1 MNHPYPIMMN
11 LSGLR
16 CLVVGGG
23 AVAERKVKSL
33 LQAGAHVTIVSTEF
47 TEGLMKM
54 ENQSEVVLYRQTF
67 HPSIMIDE
75 STDFAPYTLVVAATN
90 DTKVNAQVYEIAS
103 RQGQLINV
111 VDQPQLSSFIVPS
124 VVRRGKLVIAVS
136 TGGASPSAARKI
148 AQELD
153 TAYGE
158 EYETYLDFLSDLRLL
173 IQSRVADKQA
183 RQRVFKE
190 MLEWD
195 VLAKIRSGTF
205 ESWKEKLYI
214 TIEKEP
220 WMQGQVGDRGT
231 DLSAWLAA
239 IKDIG
244 QQVQGG
250 G

>member
-11 LSGLR
+11 LSGRR

-33 LQAGAHVTIVSTEF
+33 LQAGAHVTIVSAEF
-47 TEGLMKM
+47 TKGLMEM
-54 ENQSEVVLYRQTF
+54 ENQAEVVLYRQPF
-67 HPSIMIDE
+67 DPSIMIDE
-75 STDFAPYTLVVAATN
+75 SADLVPYTLVVAATN
-90 DTKVNAQVYEIAS
+90 VAYVNALVHEVAS
-103 RQGQLINV
+103 RQGKLVNV

-153 TAYGE
+153 NVYGE

-183 RQRVFKE
+183 RQSMFKE

-195 VLAKIRSGTF
+195 VLAKIREGTF

-214 TIEKEP
+214 TLEKEP
-220 WMQGQVGDRGT
+220 WMQG
-231 DLSAWLAA
+231 
-239 IKDIG
+239 
-244 QQVQGG
+244 
-250 G
+250 

>member
-1 MNHPYPIMMN
+1 MNHLYPIMMN
-11 LSGLR
+11 LSGRR

-33 LQAGAHVTIVSTEF
+33 LQAGAHVTIVSAEF
-47 TEGLMKM
+47 TELLMEM
-54 ENQSEVVLYRQTF
+54 ENYADVVLYRQSF
-67 HPSIMIDE
+67 DSSIMIDG
-75 STDFAPYTLVVAATN
+75 SSDFVPYTLVVAATN
-90 DTKVNAQVYEIAS
+90 DAKVNAHVHEVAS
-103 RQGQLINV
+103 RQGKPVNV

-153 TAYGE
+153 NAYGE

-183 RQRVFKE
+183 RQHVFKE

-195 VLAKIRSGTF
+195 VLAKIREGTF

-214 TIEKEP
+214 TLEKEP
-220 WMQGQVGDRGT
+220 WMQG
-231 DLSAWLAA
+231 
-239 IKDIG
+239 
-244 QQVQGG
+244 
-250 G
+250 

>member
-1 MNHPYPIMMN
+1 
-11 LSGLR
+11 
-16 CLVVGGG
+16 
-23 AVAERKVKSL
+23 VKSL

-47 TEGLMKM
+47 TEWLMQM

-67 HPSIMIDE
+67 QPSIMIDE
-75 STDFAPYTLVVAATN
+75 SSDFAPYTLVVAATN
-90 DTKVNAQVYEIAS
+90 DAKVNASVHEIAS

-148 AQELD
+148 AQEID
-153 TAYGE
+153 TVYGE

-183 RQRVFKE
+183 RQGLFKE

-195 VLAKIRSGTF
+195 VLAKIRDGTF
-205 ESWKEKLYI
+205 ENWKEKLYI
-214 TIEKEP
+214 THN
-220 WMQGQVGDRGT
+220 
-231 DLSAWLAA
+231 
-239 IKDIG
+239 
-244 QQVQGG
+244 
-250 G
+250 

>member
-11 LSGLR
+11 LSGRR

-33 LQAGAHVTIVSTEF
+33 LQAGAHVTIVSAEF
-47 TEGLMKM
+47 TEGLMEM
-54 ENQSEVVLYRQTF
+54 ESQAEVVLYRQPF
-67 HPSIMIDE
+67 DPSIMIMIDE
-75 STDFAPYTLVVAATN
+75 SSDLVPYTLVVAATN
-90 DTKVNAQVYEIAS
+90 DAKVNAHVHDVAS
-103 RQGQLINV
+103 RQGKLVNV

-153 TAYGE
+153 NAYGE

-173 IQSRVADKQA
+173 IQSRVADKQV
-183 RQRVFKE
+183 RQSMFKE

-195 VLAKIRSGTF
+195 VLAKIREGTF

-214 TIEKEP
+214 TLEKEP
-220 WMQGQVGDRGT
+220 WMQGEVGDRGT
-231 DLSAWLAA
+231 DLSAWSA

-244 QQVQGG
+244 QQV
-250 G
+250 